1 MSGLFRSGLRAFGK
15 YVIRPLF
22 SKAARPYH
30 NYIELNSKM
39 YRRKPSLRSFK
50 KTFVPYSTKKGGMSF
65 ARYARLKKGLMAF
78 RNNVS
83 RRIYKRGR
91 NNIRRKYNR

>member
-39 YRRKPSLRSFK
+39 YKRRPARKLSAKVLRFSRAK
-50 KTFVPYSTKKGGMSF
+50 AWQRLATKANRAHRGKMVQYH
-65 ARYARLKKGLMAF
+65 ARKY
-78 RNNVS
+78 
-83 RRIYKRGR
+83 GR
-91 NNIRRKYNR
+91 NLKFGNKFYRKFR